1 VPASNQD
8 DRIVRGRD
16 IELGRERQA
25 LLRELRLV
33 PVAVADND
41 GARLRILGG
50 AADDRE
56 QFVER
61 AGLGEI
67 DARAAADAVQ
77 MSIGKT
83 WRHEAAAKVDDLG
96 GRARMSAHGL
106 GGAGRDETPILDCEG
121 FDQRRAC
128 IRREHLAV
136 ENHEVGGLRGSGGH
150 ERKRNDRTGQIR
162 NKSAEPQ
169 AHERY
174 SPRNIELRREVAA
187 L

>member
-1 VPASNQD
+1 
-8 DRIVRGRD
+8 
-16 IELGRERQA
+16 
-25 LLRELRLV
+25 V

-67 DARAAADAVQ
+67 DARTAADAMQ
-77 MSIGKT
+77 MAIGKT
-83 WRHEAAAKVDDLG
+83 WRHEAAAKIDNLRVGADVATH
-96 GRARMSAHGL
+96 RR
-106 GGAGRDETPILDCEG
+106 GGAGRDEASILDGEG

-136 ENHEVGGLRGSGGH
+136 EDHEVGGLRGSGGS
-150 ERKRNDRTGQIR
+150 R
-162 NKSAEPQ
+162 AQ
-169 AHERY
+169 AQRSHRVDV
-174 SPRNIELRREVAA
+174 S
-187 L
+187 